1 MSFMNPVD
9 MVEEDAADLQ
19 FPKVSRQRLK
29 NHKLNIINAK
39 VNKDTRFT
47 VSTYD
52 PEQLQRL
59 LEQREQCLRTSIS
72 NGCKNDDDDIPQCS
86 TCHCSLQEPYIR
98 CSDCEEYVC
107 LCLQCFA
114 KGRETRLHKNN
125 HAYVIIKDDIQVFPG
140 SGSWTAKDERILLQ
154 ALQTQGYG
162 NWDAVAKALQYR
174 HDAAQCRQH
183 YHDNYFGGVFER
195 LLGLQHASHA
205 YTRQHTP
212 YVVKMRSVDP
222 PRHDDITS
230 IQFKIMAGYR
240 CARGDFDTP
249 YDVTAESF
257 LTTIQEEEERCKE
270 LVDDEIVDDAT
281 EACLGEL
288 KYALVQAYNHRL
300 QERQRRYRIMRY
312 HGLIMTNRTMGWITK
327 YAEALL
333 SETNCKRF
341 LAFMQLC
348 KPMEFDLLM
357 EGLKYYSDLQKAI
370 FRLYEL
376 RQNGVRTMV
385 GGSLYFRL
393 KKKRL
398 QEQRERLRNERLLHQ
413 YDWRKLIPSE
423 SYTLNDAINSYFLTP
438 TVNPMPRKKAGP
450 MDVFGL
456 PGFAKLNDDERQ
468 LCSVARIVPQSY
480 LDYKNMLIT
489 ENSKVGH
496 IRLADARRLIKI
508 DVNKTRQIYDFLL
521 EHGHINKPSC

>member
-19 FPKVSRQRLK
+19 FPKGASP
-29 NHKLNIINAK
+29 HKRKKKCKAKVINAL
-39 VNKDTRFT
+39 VNENTRYT
-47 VSTYD
+47 VATYD
-52 PEQLQRL
+52 PQQLQQY
-59 LEQREQCLRTSIS
+59 LEQQQELAEKSHSGSEDISQCATCRT
-72 NGCKNDDDDIPQCS
+72 K
-86 TCHCSLQEPYIR
+86 LQEPFIR
-98 CSDCEEYVC
+98 CADCDEE

-114 KGRETRLHKNN
+114 KGREIRQHKNN
-125 HAYVIIKDDIQVFPG
+125 HAYVIVKDDIQIFPG
-140 SGSWTAKDERILLQ
+140 PGTWTARDERILLQ
-154 ALQTQGYG
+154 TLETQGYG

-174 HDAAQCRQH
+174 HDAAACRQH
-183 YHDNYFGGVFER
+183 YHDNYFGGVFEK
-195 LLGLQHASHA
+195 LLGLQHASEA
-205 YTRQHTP
+205 YTPQHTP

-230 IQFKIMAGYR
+230 MQFKLMAGYR

-257 LTTIQEEEERCKE
+257 LTAIQEEEERIIDT
-270 LVDDEIVDDAT
+270 LDDEVKDECT
-281 EACLGEL
+281 EQCLDEL

-300 QERQRRYRIMRY
+300 QERQRRYKVMRD

-327 YAEALL
+327 YAEPLR
-333 SETNCKRF
+333 SEANCKRF

-357 EGLKYYSDLQKAI
+357 EGLKYFSDVQKAI

-385 GGSLYFRL
+385 GGSLYFKL

-398 QEQRERLRNERLLHQ
+398 HEQRERLRNERQYHQ

-423 SYTLNDAINSYFLTP
+423 TPIFNEAIGSYFLTP
-438 TVNPMPRKKAGP
+438 TVNPLPRKKAGP

-456 PGFAKLNDDERQ
+456 PGFAKLNEDERQ

-480 LDYKNMLIT
+480 LDYKNILIT
-489 ENSKVGH
+489 ENAKVGH

-508 DVNKTRQIYDFLL
+508 DVNKTRQIYDFLI
-521 EHGHINKPSC
+521 EHGHINKPN